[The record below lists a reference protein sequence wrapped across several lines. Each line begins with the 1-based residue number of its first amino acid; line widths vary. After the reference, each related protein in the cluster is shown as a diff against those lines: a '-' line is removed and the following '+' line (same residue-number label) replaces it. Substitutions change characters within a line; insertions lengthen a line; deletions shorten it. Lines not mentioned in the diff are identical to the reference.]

1 MKHVNTLY
9 ANTCIHDVCKT
20 FLYKGQKSMAGAP
33 SNSNRHQTRHRK
45 LGQIVIR
52 FRYED

>member
-1 MKHVNTLY
+1 MRQFKLY

-20 FLYKGQKSMAGAP
+20 FLYKGQKSTAGAR
-33 SNSNRHQTRHRK
+33 SYSNRHQTRHRK

-52 FRYED
+52 FGYED

>member
-1 MKHVNTLY
+1 
-9 ANTCIHDVCKT
+9 
-20 FLYKGQKSMAGAP
+20 MAGAP
-33 SNSNRHQTRHRK
+33 FNSNRHQTRHRK